1 MASKAE
7 KAAEIFNGYIG
18 KAEPPGEWYVVDQ
31 EKINRFADATGDHQF
46 IHIDP
51 KRAAELS
58 PYKVTIAHGLFT
70 LSLLP
75 FLQSSIKAPYGEA
88 YAGMVMAVNY
98 GFEKVRFMAP
108 VKVNSRVRLQRQ
120 IAKVEL
126 KDANTVHVIHNC
138 SIEIEGEK
146 KPACAAEWI
155 GRLIYG

>member
-18 KAEPPGEWYVVDQ
+18 KAEPPGEWYLIDQ
-31 EKINRFADATGDHQF
+31 EKINKFADATGDHQF

-88 YAGMVMAVNY
+88 YAGMIMAVNY

-108 VKVNSRVRLQRQ
+108 VKVNSKIRLQRQ

>member
-7 KAAEIFNGYIG
+7 KAAEIFNQYIG
-18 KAEPPGEWYVVDQ
+18 KPEEPGAWYLIDQ
-31 EKINRFADATGDHQF
+31 QKINNFADATGDHQF
-46 IHIDP
+46 IHVDP
-51 KRAAELS
+51 KKAAEVS

-75 FLQSSIKAPYGEA
+75 FLTESVKAPYSEGF
-88 YAGMVMAVNY
+88 AGLVMAVNY

-108 VKVNSRVRLQRQ
+108 VKVNSRIRLQRQ

-126 KDANTVHVIHNC
+126 KDANTVHIIHNC
-138 SIEIEGEK
+138 TIEIEGEK

-155 GRLIYG
+155 GRFIYG